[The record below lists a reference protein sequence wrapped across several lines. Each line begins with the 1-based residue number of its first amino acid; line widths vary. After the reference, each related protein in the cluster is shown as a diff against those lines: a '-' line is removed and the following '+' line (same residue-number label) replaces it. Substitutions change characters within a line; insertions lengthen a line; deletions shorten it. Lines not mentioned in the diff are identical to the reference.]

1 MQAMFSSEERYADL
15 TIFFDTENEKNHIC
29 SIAHSMLNE
38 MDNIE
43 ASIFVKSFEE
53 DIQGEVHIEFA
64 DDYDKEAGHFIDEI
78 SKKLSLEFI
87 MCDIID

>member
-1 MQAMFSSEERYADL
+1 MFCSEERYADL
-15 TIFFDTENEKNHIC
+15 VIFFDTEKEREQIC
-29 SIAHSMLNE
+29 TVANSILKT

-78 SKKLSLEFI
+78 SKQLLLEFI
-87 MCDIID
+87 MCDI